1 MAVFGYSSATSVVP
15 GSSISFYL
23 STDSPG
29 VTNLTIE
36 RIGTTSISSTIS
48 TTLSNRSLPTVNPWE
63 GFGWPVSTTFNIP
76 STWPSGLYRLA
87 YSGQD
92 VLTFVIRPATP
103 AAVSKVLL
111 QVSFLTPTAY
121 NPAGGKSLY
130 DFNSGGA
137 GTRASKVS
145 FDRSGGTPASDGPES
160 ILIHWLET
168 EGIAIEYCSSV
179 DLHSISNLLMN
190 YECLIIAGH
199 DEYWTRAM
207 RDQTEQFVANGGNM
221 IILSGNTCYRAV
233 RLEQGNRMVVFYKF
247 AGSDPNQNAYD
258 TTVAWAEPPLNRP
271 QNSFLGTGF
280 TDGAYGGAATA
291 YTLRF
296 PSHWVFNGVSS
307 ATTTSAFMTYEA
319 DAAAYVEEIEG
330 YPRVT
335 GDENTPLT
343 TTVLASADLRSWNG
357 KPGRATMSIFSRNGT
372 VFNVATTDWISVLG
386 SDSVVAT
393 ITRNVFSRL
402 KQRIAWDWENIG
414 YSNDCQALT
423 ALEGKLFAATAQN
436 RLAQRY
442 PVGADIAWRD
452 ISEANYVTAMAALG
466 DTLYCVTTDNQ
477 LWWYP
482 ASEVGHFWTSIGT
495 GPTGGTKALAATGG
509 MLYAVDSLGA
519 LWRAPATRTSPSW
532 TVMTTFTQDAT
543 VNAMAAYGDILFAS
557 TTDNRLL
564 RTNSDYISEST
575 AWIYIHHC
583 NYSAGLAVVESILF
597 VATTQNL
604 LWKIDLY
611 GLRQP

>member
-1 MAVFGYSSATSVVP
+1 MAVFGYSSATSVLP

-23 STDSPG
+23 STDVPG
-29 VTNLTIE
+29 VMNLTIE
-36 RIGTTSISSTIS
+36 RIGTTSVSSTIT
-48 TTLSNRSLPTVNPWE
+48 TTLFTRSLPTTNPWE

-76 STWPSGLYRLA
+76 SNWPSGLYRLA
-87 YSGQD
+87 YMSQD
-92 VLTFVIRPATP
+92 VLTFVIRPVIP

-121 NPAGGKSLY
+121 NAAGGKSLY
-130 DFNSGGA
+130 DFNSVGGA
-137 GTRASKVS
+137 RANKVS
-145 FDRSGGTPASDGPES
+145 FNRSGGTPASNGPES

-179 DLHSISNLLMN
+179 DLHSISNLLTN

-207 RDQTEQFVANGGNM
+207 RDQTEQFIANGGNL

-280 TDGAYGGAATA
+280 TEGAYGGTATA
-291 YTLRF
+291 YTIRF
-296 PSHWVFNGVSS
+296 PEHWVFNGVLST
-307 ATTTSAFMTYEA
+307 TTTSAFMTYET
-319 DAAAYVEEIEG
+319 DAAAYVDEEEG

-343 TTVLASADLRSWNG
+343 MTVLASAELGSWTG
-357 KPGRATMSIFSRNGT
+357 KPGRATMGIFSHNGT
-372 VFNVATTDWISVLG
+372 VFNAATTDWIYVLG
-386 SDSVVAT
+386 SYAVVTT

-402 KQRIAWDWENIG
+402 KQRITWDWENIG
-414 YSNDCQALT
+414 YANDCCALT
-423 ALEGKLFAATAQN
+423 ALQGKIFMATTQN
-436 RLAQRY
+436 RLLQRY
-442 PVGADIAWRD
+442 PIGADVAWRD
-452 ISEANYVTAMAALG
+452 VSHAYNVVAMTALG
-466 DTLYCVTTDNQ
+466 DTLYCVTSDNQ
-477 LWWYP
+477 LWWKP
-482 ASEVGHFWTSIGT
+482 ASEGGQPWASMGT

-519 LWRAPATRTSPSW
+519 LWRAPATRTTPSW
-532 TVMTTFTQDAT
+532 VAMTTFTQDAT

-564 RTNSDYISEST
+564 RSNNDFICESS
-575 AWIYIHHC
+575 AWAYIHHC